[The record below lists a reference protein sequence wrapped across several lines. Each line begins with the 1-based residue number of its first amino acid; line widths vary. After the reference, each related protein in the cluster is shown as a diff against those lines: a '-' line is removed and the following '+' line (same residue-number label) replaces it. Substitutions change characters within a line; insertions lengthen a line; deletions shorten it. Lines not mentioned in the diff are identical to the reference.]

1 MGFLPF
7 RSRNVTDGTPGSFRQ
22 VSRPGLSRVPPLAL
36 LAAMAVLAL
45 LVACSPQS
53 NMSTWETFGP
63 VARGQLHLFNVL
75 LWVMV
80 VVFVLVEGILLY
92 AIIRY
97 RRRPGQPLPHQ
108 THGNMPLEIAW
119 TIIPTIL
126 VLAVGGWSVA
136 TLFRL
141 DQPPASAGKP
151 LEVVVTGHQW
161 WWEFEYPDADGAGK
175 VISTANEL
183 RVPVNRPINI
193 TLHSDDVIHSFW
205 VPKLAGKM
213 DVIPTRS
220 NKMWFQADAT
230 GTYYGQCAELC
241 GVIHALMKFRV
252 QVLTNA
258 EYDTWVAG
266 YGKAPQLSADALKGQ
281 AVFQGAGTCTVCHTA
296 SGVDNPAVVD
306 GRVAGF
312 NSGGAI
318 APGPNLTD
326 LATRTSFAAGTVEPL
341 NPDNLRKWI
350 NNPNDLKPS
359 THMAGRAKA
368 LYPDGSTKVTLSDV
382 QVSDLVAYLMSLK

>member
-1 MGFLPF
+1 
-7 RSRNVTDGTPGSFRQ
+7 
-22 VSRPGLSRVPPLAL
+22 
-36 LAAMAVLAL
+36 
-45 LVACSPQS
+45 
-53 NMSTWETFGP
+53 
-63 VARGQLHLFNVL
+63 
-75 LWVMV
+75 MV

-97 RRRPGQPLPHQ
+97 RRRPGQALPHQ
-108 THGNMPLEIAW
+108 THGNTPLEITW

-126 VLAVGGWSVA
+126 ILAVGVWSVA

-183 RVPVNRPINI
+183 RVPVDRPINI

-213 DVIPTRS
+213 DVIPTRT

-252 QVLTNA
+252 QVLTKA
-258 EYDTWVAG
+258 EYDSWVTG
-266 YGKAPQLSADALKGQ
+266 YGKPPQLSADATRGQ
-281 AVFQGAGTCTVCHTA
+281 AVFQGAGTCTVCHTVGGA
-296 SGVDNPAVVD
+296 DNPAVVD

-368 LYPDGSTKVTLSDV
+368 LYPEGGKVTLSDA